1 MPNTASVRA
10 RVGVDFLLR
19 ELDPGSDQDVLQ
31 DVRLPKFCDFVCYSL
46 MRMDLWPMT
55 ERIERVLRK
64 EGPGL
69 RPDEDLLHRI
79 VDNLIEVHSMP
90 SDFVSVIQP
99 TAAKNSEG
107 SGAEET
113 GKRPVPVLPV
123 RDTVLFPH
131 AVLPLTV
138 GRESSIQLIQSLG
151 EEKTI
156 LVVAQRDARQ
166 DSPQSADLF
175 ATGTRATVHKV
186 VKMPNQSLFVFTEG
200 NERVH
205 LGEFAQL
212 TPFMTAEYEAIPDVE
227 PQQTPE
233 AEALQR
239 NVVSQF
245 QQIVTSSPTLSD
257 DLQTIAINIDEPGRL
272 ADFIASSLP
281 FLTTTDKQ
289 ELLETPDVSAR
300 LERINKH
307 LAKELEVQ
315 QLRNKIQTE
324 VQDSVQS
331 SQRDYY
337 LREQLKAIQKE
348 LGDVDDTQKD
358 IAELKEKIET
368 AGMPDDVKKDALK
381 ELGRLSRMNPA
392 AADYSLTR
400 NYVEWLAVL
409 PWGKTSSGE
418 VDILKAKG
426 ILDEDHYGLKKVKD
440 RSLDYLS
447 VRRLKPDMK
456 GPILCF
462 VGPPGVGKTSL
473 GRSIAKALDR
483 KFSRISLGGMHDE
496 AEIRGHRRTY
506 IGALPG
512 QIIQHLKRVEVKDP
526 VFMLD
531 EIDKLGR
538 DFRGDPASA
547 LLETLDPEQ
556 NNTFRDNYL
565 DQPFDLSKV
574 LFICTANQLDTIPG
588 PLLDRMEIIELT
600 GYTEEEKVNI
610 AIKYLIPRQIKE
622 NGITEEQIEFPK
634 ESVHLIARH
643 YTREAG
649 VRKLEQQIG
658 TVCRKVARKIA
669 EGTTEKVVITPEIVH
684 EFLGG
689 IKVRV
694 DTEIAERTKRAGV
707 AVGLAWT
714 PAGGDVLFIEAN
726 RMKGKGGFTIT
737 GQIGDVMK
745 ESMQA
750 ALTWVRSNA
759 ASLGLDEDFTKDTD
773 LHIHV
778 PAGAIPKDGPSAGVT
793 MATALVSLLTDTP
806 VHPLTAMTG
815 EITLSGNVLPV
826 GGIKEKFLAAK
837 RAGVR
842 DVILPTDCKQQVDE
856 DLTPDQTEGVTI
868 HYATRIEDV
877 LAVALPKTQR
887 EKAQD
892 EVVREEVLH
901 ATV

>member
-1 MPNTASVRA
+1 MPN
-10 RVGVDFLLR
+10 
-19 ELDPGSDQDVLQ
+19 
-31 DVRLPKFCDFVCYSL
+31 
-46 MRMDLWPMT
+46 
-55 ERIERVLRK
+55 
-64 EGPGL
+64 
-69 RPDEDLLHRI
+69 
-79 VDNLIEVHSMP
+79 
-90 SDFVSVIQP
+90 DFVSVIKP
-99 TAAKNSEG
+99 SAAKGSETTVEG
-107 SGAEET
+107 GGAS
-113 GKRPVPVLPV
+113 RAVPVLPV

-166 DSPQSADLF
+166 DAPLAGDLYSI
-175 ATGTRATVHKV
+175 GTRATVHKV

-200 NERVH
+200 NERVRV
-205 LGEFAQL
+205 GEFSQL
-212 TPFMTAEYEAIPDVE
+212 TPFMTAECEVIEEAE
-227 PQQTPE
+227 PTASPE

-245 QQIVTSSPTLSD
+245 QSIVTSSPTLSD

-289 ELLETPDVSAR
+289 ELLETSDVRAR

-324 VQDSVQS
+324 VQDSVQQ

-348 LGDVDDTQKD
+348 LGDLDDTQKD
-358 IAELKEKIET
+358 IADLKEKIEA
-368 AGMPDDVKKDALK
+368 AGMPEDVKKDALK

-392 AADYSLTR
+392 AADYGLTR

-409 PWGKTSSGE
+409 PWSKTSSSE
-418 VDILKAKG
+418 VDILKAKE

-440 RSLDYLS
+440 RILDYLS

-473 GRSIAKALDR
+473 GRSIARALDR

-610 AIKYLIPRQIKE
+610 AVKYLIPRQIKE
-622 NGITEEQIEFPK
+622 NGITAEQVEFPL

-658 TVCRKVARKIA
+658 TVCRKVARRIA
-669 EGTTEKVVITPEIVH
+669 EGKTEKLVITPAIIH

-694 DTEIAERTKRAGV
+694 DTEIAERTKRSGV

-726 RMKGKGGFTIT
+726 KMKGKGGFTIT

-759 ASLGLDEDFTKDTD
+759 ASLGLDEDITKDTD

-856 DLTPDQTEGVTI
+856 DLTPEQIEGVTI
-868 HYATRIEDV
+868 HYANRIEDV
-877 LAVALPKTQR
+877 LAVALPKTPR
-887 EKAQD
+887 EVVQD

-901 ATV
+901 AAV

>member
-1 MPNTASVRA
+1 MAS
-10 RVGVDFLLR
+10 DFLSIISPTAPSRR
-19 ELDPGSDQDVLQ
+19 EQSGSQG
-31 DVRLPKFCDFVCYSL
+31 
-46 MRMDLWPMT
+46 
-55 ERIERVLRK
+55 RVL
-64 EGPGL
+64 
-69 RPDEDLLHRI
+69 
-79 VDNLIEVHSMP
+79 
-90 SDFVSVIQP
+90 
-99 TAAKNSEG
+99 
-107 SGAEET
+107 
-113 GKRPVPVLPV
+113 PVLPV
-123 RDTVLFPH
+123 RSTVLFPH

-151 EEKTI
+151 DVKTI
-156 LVVAQRDARQ
+156 VVVAQRDERM
-166 DSPQSADLF
+166 DSPQPSDLYSV
-175 ATGTRATVHKV
+175 GTLATVHKV

-200 NERVH
+200 TERVK
-205 LGEFAQL
+205 LGEFAQIE
-212 TPFMTAEYEAIPDVE
+212 PFMMASVDHLAEVDPGKSAEL
-227 PQQTPE
+227 
-233 AEALQR
+233 EALQR
-239 NVVSQF
+239 NVIAQF
-245 QQIVTSSPTLSD
+245 QQIVTTSPTLSD
-257 DLQTIAINIDEPGRL
+257 ELQTIALNIEDPGRL
-272 ADFIASSLP
+272 VDFIASSLP
-281 FLTTTDKQ
+281 FLATTDKQ
-289 ELLETPDVSAR
+289 ELLETPDVMLR
-300 LERINKH
+300 MERINKH
-307 LAKELEVQ
+307 LAKEAEVQ

-324 VQDSVQS
+324 VQDQVQQ

-348 LGDVDDTQKD
+348 IGELDDGQKD
-358 IAELKEKIET
+358 IEELRQKIEA
-368 AGMPDDVKKDALK
+368 AGMPEEVKKEATK
-381 ELGRLSRMNPA
+381 ELNRLSRMSPM

-409 PWGKTSSGE
+409 PWAKSTGGE
-418 VDILKAKG
+418 VDIAKAKE
-426 ILDEDHYGLKKVKD
+426 ILDLDHYDLQRVKD
-440 RSLDYLS
+440 RILDYLS

-473 GRSIAKALDR
+473 GRSIARALGR
-483 KFSRISLGGMHDE
+483 KFQRISLGGMHDE

-512 QIIQHLKRVEVKDP
+512 QIIQNLRRAETNDP

-531 EIDKLGR
+531 EVDKLGR
-538 DFRGDPASA
+538 DFRGDPSSA

-574 LFICTANQLDTIPG
+574 LFICTANQLDPIPA
-588 PLLDRMEIIELT
+588 PLLDRMEIIDLQ
-600 GYTEEEKVNI
+600 GYTEEEKSHI
-610 AIKYLIPRQIKE
+610 AFRYLIPRQIKE
-622 NGITEEQIEFPK
+622 NGIQADNIEFP
-634 ESVHLIARH
+634 EDSIGYIVRH

-649 VRKLEQQIG
+649 VRKLEQLIG
-658 TVCRKVARKIA
+658 TVCRKQARRIA
-669 EGTTEKVVITPEIVH
+669 EGKTEKLVVTREIIQ

-694 DTEIAERTKRAGV
+694 DTELAERTKRAGV

-726 RMKGKGGFTIT
+726 RMKGKGGFSMT

-759 ASLGLDEDFTKDTD
+759 VSLGLNEDFLKDTD

-793 MATALVSLLTDTP
+793 MTTALVSLLTDMP
-806 VHPLTAMTG
+806 VHPLLAMTG

-837 RAGVR
+837 RAGVK
-842 DVILPTDCKQQVDE
+842 DVILPAENRQNVEE
-856 DLTPDQTEGVTI
+856 DLMPEQIAGVNI
-868 HYATRIEDV
+868 YYASRIEDV
-877 LAVALPKTQR
+877 LAVALPKTEAE
-887 EKAQD
+887 EKKD
-892 EVVREEVLH
+892 EQVREEVLEH
-901 ATV
+901 ASA

>member
-1 MPNTASVRA
+1 MAN
-10 RVGVDFLLR
+10 
-19 ELDPGSDQDVLQ
+19 E
-31 DVRLPKFCDFVCYSL
+31 
-46 MRMDLWPMT
+46 
-55 ERIERVLRK
+55 
-64 EGPGL
+64 
-69 RPDEDLLHRI
+69 
-79 VDNLIEVHSMP
+79 
-90 SDFVSVIQP
+90 FVSVIKP
-99 TAAKNSEG
+99 TAADKPGAGEG
-107 SGAEET
+107 H
-113 GKRPVPVLPV
+113 GKTYPVLPV
-123 RDTVLFPH
+123 RETVLFPH

-138 GRESSIQLIQSLG
+138 GRASSIQLIQSLG

-166 DSPQSADLF
+166 DQPDGGDLYE
-175 ATGTRATVHKV
+175 TGTRATVHKV

-200 NERVH
+200 TERVK
-205 LGEFAQL
+205 LGSFTQTE
-212 TPFMTAEYEAIPDVE
+212 PFMMAEYTPIDE
-227 PQQTPE
+227 QTTTESPE

-239 NVVSQF
+239 NVVAQF
-245 QQIVTSSPTLSD
+245 QEIVTSSSTLSD
-257 DLQTIAINIDEPGRL
+257 DLQTIAINIEDPSRL

-281 FLTTTDKQ
+281 FLSTTDKQ
-289 ELLETPDVSAR
+289 ELLETPDVKAR
-300 LERINKH
+300 LEKLNSH

-315 QLRNKIQTE
+315 QLRNKIQSE

-337 LREQLKAIQKE
+337 LREQMKAIQKE
-348 LGDVDDTQKD
+348 LGDQDDTQKD
-358 IAELKEKIET
+358 IAELKEKIES
-368 AGMPDDVKKDALK
+368 AGMPEDTKKDALK

-409 PWGKTSSGE
+409 PWSKGSAGE
-418 VDILKAKG
+418 VDILKAEDV
-426 ILDEDHYGLKKVKD
+426 LNEDHYGLRKVKD
-440 RSLDYLS
+440 RILDYLS

-473 GRSIAKALDR
+473 GRSIARSLGR

-512 QIIQHLKRVEVKDP
+512 QIIQHLKRVEVNDP

-538 DFRGDPASA
+538 DFRGDPSSA

-574 LFICTANQLDTIPG
+574 LFICTANQLDPIPA

-600 GYTEEEKVNI
+600 GYTEEEKVQI
-610 AIKYLIPRQIKE
+610 AETYLIPRQVKE
-622 NGITEEQIEFPK
+622 NGIGPAVASVTPVDAKQNGEAGAEATVNAEASDVSNGAAHASQDAVPEPQKAGPEGGGSPWIEFPR
-634 ESVHLIARH
+634 ESVALIARH

-649 VRKLEQQIG
+649 VRRLEQLIG
-658 TVCRKVARKIA
+658 TVCRKTARKVA
-669 EGTTEKVVITPEIVH
+669 DGTLKPGDKLVVTPEVVH
-684 EFLGG
+684 DFLGG

-714 PAGGDVLFIEAN
+714 PAGGDILFIEAN
-726 RMKGKGGFTIT
+726 KMKGKGGFSIT

-759 ASLGLDEDFTKDTD
+759 ASLGLDEDLLKDID

-793 MATALVSLLTDTP
+793 MATALVSLLTDKP
-806 VHPLTAMTG
+806 VHPLLAMTG

-842 DVILPTDCKQQVDE
+842 DVILPIDVKTNVEE
-856 DLTPDQTEGVTI
+856 DLTADQVEGVTI
-868 HYATRIEDV
+868 HYASRIEDV
-877 LAVALPKTQR
+877 LAVALPKGPV
-887 EKAQD
+887 D
-892 EVVREEVLH
+892 EVKDEEVREEMLAGVEG
-901 ATV
+901 